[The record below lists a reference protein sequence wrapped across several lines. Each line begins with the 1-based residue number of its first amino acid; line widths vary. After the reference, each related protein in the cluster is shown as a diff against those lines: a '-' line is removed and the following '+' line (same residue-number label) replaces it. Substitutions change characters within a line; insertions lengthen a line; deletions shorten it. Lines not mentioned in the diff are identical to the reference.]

1 MKRDFQLLAI
11 DPQND
16 FCDLPEDFIKAHAE
30 GADLAERR
38 PALPVPGAH
47 RDMLSLAELVRDG
60 RDGLSGIVET
70 VDSHHRYD
78 IAHPTFWRDSQG
90 QPVAP
95 FTEITAAEVR
105 AGRYTTTE
113 AKAQER
119 ALHYLDALE
128 AAGRYRL
135 MVWPIHCL
143 IGSWG
148 QQTHP
153 ALRAA
158 FDEWEAK
165 AGQRVHAVHKGR
177 NPWTEHYS
185 ALLAE
190 VPDPDDPDTQL
201 NTPLIARLAAADR
214 VYIAGEA
221 GSHCVRATTE
231 HLVANFAPENCSK
244 LVLITDCMSPVS
256 GYATQQQSFIEAM
269 VRLGVRTA
277 SSAEVRAEL
286 LDNAS

>member
-11 DPQND
+11 DPQHD
-16 FCDLPEDFIKAHAE
+16 FCDLPEDFIKTHADGLE
-30 GADLAERR
+30 QR

-47 RDMLSLAELVRDG
+47 RDMLTLAELVRRG
-60 RDGLSGIVET
+60 GEGFSAITET

-90 QPVAP
+90 MAAAP

-113 AKAQER
+113 PDALPR
-119 ALHYLDALE
+119 ALRYLDALE
-128 AAGRYRL
+128 SAGRYRL
-135 MVWPIHCL
+135 MVWPIHCV

-148 QQTHP
+148 QQTHA

-158 FDEWEAK
+158 FDAWEQHS
-165 AGQRVHAVHKGR
+165 GERVQAVYKGR

-201 NTPLIARLAAADR
+201 NTPLITRLAAADR

-231 HLVANFAPENCSK
+231 HIVANFAPENCSK
-244 LVLITDCMSPVS
+244 LVLLTDCMSPVS
-256 GYATQQQSFIEAM
+256 GFEAQQQSFVEAM
-269 VRLGVRTA
+269 RRLGVRTA
-277 SSAEVRAEL
+277 TSAEVLPEL
-286 LDNAS
+286 LDNAR

>member
-16 FCDLPEDFIKAHAE
+16 FCDLPEDFIKAHADGQE
-30 GADLAERR
+30 LR

-47 RDMLSLAELVRDG
+47 RDMLTLADLVRRG
-60 RDGLSGIVET
+60 ADGLSAITET

-78 IAHPTFWRDSQG
+78 IAHPTFWRDAQG
-90 QPVAP
+90 EAVAP

-105 AGRYTTTE
+105 AGRYVTTE
-113 AKAQER
+113 PDALPR
-119 ALHYLDALE
+119 ALRYLDALE
-128 AAGRYRL
+128 SAGRYRL
-135 MVWPIHCL
+135 MVWPIHCV

-148 QQTHP
+148 QQTH
-153 ALRAA
+153 AELRAA
-158 FDEWEAK
+158 FDAWEQRS
-165 AGQRVHAVHKGR
+165 GGRVHAVYKGR

-231 HLVANFAPENCSK
+231 HLVANFAAENCSK
-244 LVLITDCMSPVS
+244 LVLLTDCMSPVS
-256 GYATQQQSFIEAM
+256 GFEAQQQAFVEAM
-269 VRLGVRTA
+269 RRLGVRTA
-277 SSAEVRAEL
+277 TSAEALAEL
-286 LDNAS
+286 LDNAR